1 MCSHWVV
8 LEGTEIGVGV
18 LLTALEQFDLRAR
31 GHDQGAWLQAVQLD
45 ILNSLVGDCTVLP
58 QSDHVLH

>member
-8 LEGTEIGVGV
+8 LECTEIGVGV

-31 GHDQGAWLQAVQLD
+31 GHDQGA
-45 ILNSLVGDCTVLP
+45 
-58 QSDHVLH
+58 